1 MKLSTLS
8 SIAIRGIVPAI
19 LVPLLAYPSG
29 LVAQTHVAQTR
40 DTAARTPDDGD
51 HIVTTQALDNQ
62 VQLSASERAQDVAT
76 VTAFL
81 STPIAERTMHDA
93 RVDAVQVRTAI
104 PTLSDR
110 ELKDLATRSAD
121 AQQKFAAGGLT
132 SLALTLII
140 LGVIIIIV
148 VAIVH

>member
-8 SIAIRGIVPAI
+8 NMAIRGVVPAV
-19 LVPLLAYPSG
+19 LVPLLAFPAG
-29 LVAQTHVAQTR
+29 LSAQTASQ
-40 DTAARTPDDGD
+40 DD
-51 HIVTTQALDNQ
+51 HIVSTQALDRQ
-62 VQLSASERAQDVAT
+62 VQLSSAERAEDIAT

-81 STPIAERTMHDA
+81 STPIAEKTMHDA
-93 RVDAVQVRTAI
+93 RVDPVQVRTAI

-110 ELKDLATRSAD
+110 ELKDLAARSAD